1 MRASLLIV
9 ALAATDLTVAVA
21 ATADSTVLATPAQS
35 RSVTLAPS
43 GPVTTL
49 PAPPLPG
56 IFAPRPQLVV
66 LSSAPPRRAMS
77 PEMAAKVGGVV
88 HTAVE
93 ALPLTPTG
101 RVQPTTVFIT
111 SDADVIQMEPYV
123 VQREKDVSLTERQ
136 LLNEKGFEE
145 WVRAK
150 YPGLA
155 LGTPLGFRKGTRDL
169 LEDDFAKERR
179 LALREQ
185 GVFLGLS
192 TENSPAARK
201 AYYEASTRYN
211 DPRPQNGTPFKEP
224 SF

>member
-1 MRASLLIV
+1 MRASLLLV
-9 ALAATDLTVAVA
+9 ALATTDLTVAGA
-21 ATADSTVLATPAQS
+21 ATADQTVFAT
-35 RSVTLAPS
+35 SVPPRAVTVAPS
-43 GPVTTL
+43 GPVATL

-66 LSSAPPRRAMS
+66 LSSAPSRRAMS
-77 PEMAAKVGGVV
+77 PVMAAKVGGVV

-93 ALPLTPTG
+93 SLPLTPTG
-101 RVQPTTVFIT
+101 RVQPATIFIT
-111 SDADVIQMEPYV
+111 SDADVIQMEPYI
-123 VQREKDVSLTERQ
+123 VQREKEVSLTERQ

-185 GVFLGLS
+185 GVFLG
-192 TENSPAARK
+192 
-201 AYYEASTRYN
+201 
-211 DPRPQNGTPFKEP
+211 
-224 SF
+224 

>member
-1 MRASLLIV
+1 
-9 ALAATDLTVAVA
+9 
-21 ATADSTVLATPAQS
+21 
-35 RSVTLAPS
+35 
-43 GPVTTL
+43 
-49 PAPPLPG
+49 
-56 IFAPRPQLVV
+56 
-66 LSSAPPRRAMS
+66 MS
-77 PEMAAKVGGVV
+77 PEMTAKIGGVV

-101 RVQPTTVFIT
+101 RVQPTIVFAT
-111 SDADVIQMEPYV
+111 DADVVQMDPYV
-123 VQREKDVSLTERQ
+123 VQQGKDVALSERQ

-150 YPGLA
+150 YPGLS
-155 LGTPLGFRKGTRDL
+155 LGTPVGFRKGTRDL
-169 LEDDFAKERR
+169 LEDDFAKERQ

-192 TENSPAARK
+192 TENSAMARK
-201 AYYEASTRYN
+201 AFYEARTRNN